1 MSLAVAGRAPDI
13 GGPQLRLLKQALLTH
28 AGITVDSTPG
38 VVAGYVR
45 DRMDYLGLCDVDA
58 YLDLLGD
65 SIAARAERVALTD
78 LMTVKETRFFRQPG
92 AFQVLTQYFEKL
104 LDAAQTPAE
113 ISFWSAGCAT
123 GQELYSMAMVAESV
137 FSQGEPRREWH
148 GIGSDL
154 SYRAIVQAREG
165 VYAERA
171 QESIPARYRARFL
184 DPKLG
189 GRVRVTDAIRHRTHF
204 FHSNLLHVEA
214 APFASFN
221 AIFCQNVLIYFPREQ
236 RGKIIDQ
243 LVDRLGPGGLLVLG
257 PGEDVSWQN
266 SQVERLLSP
275 GVCAYRKNG
284 GSGRE

>member
-1 MSLAVAGRAPDI
+1 MSLAVARRAPSI
-13 GGPQLRLLKQALLTH
+13 GGKQLGQLMQALRTH

-38 VVAGYVR
+38 VVACHVR
-45 DRMDYLGLCDVDA
+45 ERMEHLGLCDIDA
-58 YLDLLGD
+58 YLALLDD
-65 SIAARAERVALTD
+65 SIAARAERLALTD
-78 LMTVKETRFFRQPG
+78 LMTVKETRFFRQPT
-92 AFQVLTQYFEKL
+92 AFQVLSQYFEQML
-104 LDAAQTPAE
+104 GSNETPAE
-113 ISFWSAGCAT
+113 VSFWSAGCAT
-123 GQELYSMAMVAESV
+123 GQELYSMAMVAEAV
-137 FSQGEPRREWH
+137 FGREEPRLEWH

-165 VYAERA
+165 VYPEQVLDA
-171 QESIPARYRARFL
+171 IPVQYRGRFM

-189 GRVRVTDAIRHRTHF
+189 GRVSVADAIRHRTHF
-204 FHSNLLHVEA
+204 FHSNLLHVDA

-221 AIFCQNVLIYFPREQ
+221 VIFCQNVLIYFPREQ

-243 LVDRLGPGGLLVLG
+243 LVDRLGPRGLLVLG

-266 SQVERLLSP
+266 PHVERLVSP